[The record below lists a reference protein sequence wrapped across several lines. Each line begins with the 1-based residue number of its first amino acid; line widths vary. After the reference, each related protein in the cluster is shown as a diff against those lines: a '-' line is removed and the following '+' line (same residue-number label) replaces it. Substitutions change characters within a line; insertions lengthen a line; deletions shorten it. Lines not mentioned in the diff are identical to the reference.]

1 MSDIIYSSVPQT
13 YNLKHKHLAT
23 HWVVFTIMIMDFG
36 QKVRRLDIYTSE
48 IIHPSTLF
56 YVLAVSE
63 ADVSQCTLNYLFENC

>member
-36 QKVRRLDIYTSE
+36 QKVKAVGHLYFRDNPS
-48 IIHPSTLF
+48 IHSV